1 LILGDFSMKA
11 KKLILTVLLALVA
24 ASQAASSETWL
35 LVQVDAA
42 GRVLSNLGAFSSK
55 DACMAQLAREKAAGG
70 KGLECRS
77 LSGSGVPPQN
87 APPQDDQDPIF
98 GRLNAKMLDTR
109 GCPARWNP
117 VRGEWQNI
125 DAAECGMWK
134 WLQGHRGQPGPWY
147 LVAFSGAS
155 DTRQLA
161 SVECIAHDPDGGCG
175 FWRREIIVTTTYTYS
190 LLGTFD
196 SAEKCVVASKE
207 WNWGGQCKD
216 SYTPVRIEQRREVSY
231 D

>member
-1 LILGDFSMKA
+1 MKA

-24 ASQAASSETWL
+24 ASQVASSETWM

-42 GRVLSNLGAFSSK
+42 GLVLSNLGAFSSK
-55 DACMAQLAREKAAGG
+55 DACMAELAKEKAAGV

-77 LSGSGVPPQN
+77 LSGGGVTAPSAPPQN
-87 APPQDDQDPIF
+87 ASPQGDLDPIF

-125 DAAECGMWK
+125 DVAECGMWK

-147 LVAFSGAS
+147 LVAASGAS
-155 DTRQLA
+155 DTRELVSA
-161 SVECIAHDPDGGCG
+161 RCISRDSEGRCWT
-175 FWRREIIVTTTYTYS
+175 WRREYIVTTTYTYS
-190 LLGTFD
+190 LFGTFA
-196 SAEKCVVASKE
+196 SAEECVVASKDR
-207 WNWGGQCKD
+207 NWSGQCTNI
-216 SYTPVRIEQRREVSY
+216 YAPVRIEQRREDSW